1 MNSRAKTLS
10 IATKLLIAVAALS
23 PAAALARSRGG
34 DRGLLGLALAI
45 GGIGLVIWLFDR
57 MLAPNQSLE
66 TRAFIGLFALAAV
79 ATLIEIVKTFL

>member
-34 DRGLLGLALAI
+34 DGGLRGLALAI
-45 GGIGLVIWLFDR
+45 GGIGLVIWLFGR
-57 MLAPNQSLE
+57 MLAPNQSIE
-66 TRAFIGLFALAAV
+66 TRAFIGLFALAPV